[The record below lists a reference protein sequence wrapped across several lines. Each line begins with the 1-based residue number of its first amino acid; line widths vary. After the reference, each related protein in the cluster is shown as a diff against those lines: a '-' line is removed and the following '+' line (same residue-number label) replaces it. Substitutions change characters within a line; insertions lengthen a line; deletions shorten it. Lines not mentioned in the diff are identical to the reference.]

1 MIEERVIES
10 VKGIA
15 AAPGYAMG
23 KAHLWQPQA
32 EKAPRRTLPEEE
44 IAAEVARLEE
54 KTREALDELQC
65 LKEETALKLGEAH
78 AEIFETHMLL
88 LEDDDFVGA
97 AAEAVRSERLNAEAA
112 VEDAA
117 KALVE
122 LFENMSDAYMRER
135 ASDIRDVAGRLQ
147 RLLRGES
154 AGDIG
159 GGGEVVVLFAH
170 DLTPSDTARLDRS
183 RIAGFVTAVGGR
195 TSHSAIMARS
205 LEIPAVVGMGAGA
218 ERVRPGDYVIVDGGE
233 GTVHINPDAGLLEL
247 YRSKQLRYEERRSR
261 LGAYIGRPTETADGH
276 HVELAANIGSPQDAQ
291 AARDGGAEGIGLYR
305 TEFLYMGR
313 DTMPTEEEQ
322 FLAYKIVAEMFAG
335 QPVVIRTLDI
345 GGDKELPY
353 LTLPKEANPFLG
365 YRAIRLCL
373 DRKDL
378 FRTQLRA
385 ILRASAYGNVKIMYP
400 MISNIEELRQANAVL
415 AEARAELD
423 AEGVKYAQDVEVG
436 IMIEVP
442 AAGMAADQLAR
453 EADFFSIGTND
464 LVQYMMAADRMN
476 ETIAHLSEPFN
487 PGVLRLIRHVI
498 TAAHAKG
505 RWVGMCGEMAGS
517 VVAIPLLLGMGLDEF
532 SMGSGSVA
540 TARALVHKLNR
551 SELSRLADEAL
562 ELDTA
567 EEIRRHIINRVPAV
581 AEWL

>member
-1 MIEERVIES
+1 MIEERVTES

-32 EKAPRRTLPEEE
+32 EKAQRRTLPEEE

-117 KALVE
+117 KVLVE

-159 GGGEVVVLFAH
+159 GGGEAVVLFAH

-218 ERVRPGDYVIVDGGE
+218 ERVQPGDYVIVDGGE

-261 LGAYIGRPTETADGH
+261 LGVYIGRPTETADGH

-540 TARALVHKLNR
+540 TARALMHKLNR